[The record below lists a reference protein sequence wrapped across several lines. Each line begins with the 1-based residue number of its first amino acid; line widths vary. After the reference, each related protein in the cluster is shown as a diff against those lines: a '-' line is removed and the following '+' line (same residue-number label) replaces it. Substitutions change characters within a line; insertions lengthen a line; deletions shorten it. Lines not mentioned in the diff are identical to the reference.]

1 MAPTSKPLQDKAAS
15 AALAA
20 LRQLRV
26 TDLRGV
32 ARLATQATTGVTHIT
47 EGVHQS
53 VLGTMGLPGGKEV
66 GRTRG
71 LTGLVYQG
79 IRGVTRL
86 VDVSLQAALL
96 RLEPFLERGAN
107 AAPPPEREA
116 VLSALNG
123 VMGDRL
129 AEDGNP
135 LALGMELRQQGQAID
150 LATLRASGQATGKV
164 LLLVHGLCMN
174 DLQWLRAGHDH
185 GAYLAQALDC
195 TPVYVRYNTGLHTS
209 INGGELAG
217 RVEALLADWP
227 VPVQELNVLVHSMG
241 GLVVR
246 SAVQQAVQAGL
257 QWPGRLRKLVF
268 LGTPHHGAPLE
279 RAGNWVDV
287 ILGSTPWSRPFARL
301 GHLRSAGITDLR
313 YGYVQEADWQGHDR
327 FRERPDAR
335 RHLPLPPGVDCYTVA
350 ATLARQRSPLAERL
364 VGDGLVPLRSALGQH
379 EQAERTLEFPKS
391 HQYVAY
397 GLGHMALLEDAQVAQ
412 QLVRWFG

>member
-79 IRGVTRL
+79 VREITRL

-107 AAPPPEREA
+107 AALSPEREA

-135 LALGMELRQQGQAID
+135 LALTMELRQQGRAID
-150 LATLRASGQATGKV
+150 LAALRASGQVTGKV

-174 DLQWLRAGHDH
+174 DLQWLR
-185 GAYLAQALDC
+185 
-195 TPVYVRYNTGLHTS
+195 P
-209 INGGELAG
+209 
-217 RVEALLADWP
+217 
-227 VPVQELNVLVHSMG
+227 
-241 GLVVR
+241 
-246 SAVQQAVQAGL
+246 
-257 QWPGRLRKLVF
+257 
-268 LGTPHHGAPLE
+268 
-279 RAGNWVDV
+279 
-287 ILGSTPWSRPFARL
+287 
-301 GHLRSAGITDLR
+301 
-313 YGYVQEADWQGHDR
+313 
-327 FRERPDAR
+327 
-335 RHLPLPPGVDCYTVA
+335 
-350 ATLARQRSPLAERL
+350 
-364 VGDGLVPLRSALGQH
+364 
-379 EQAERTLEFPKS
+379 
-391 HQYVAY
+391 
-397 GLGHMALLEDAQVAQ
+397 
-412 QLVRWFG
+412 